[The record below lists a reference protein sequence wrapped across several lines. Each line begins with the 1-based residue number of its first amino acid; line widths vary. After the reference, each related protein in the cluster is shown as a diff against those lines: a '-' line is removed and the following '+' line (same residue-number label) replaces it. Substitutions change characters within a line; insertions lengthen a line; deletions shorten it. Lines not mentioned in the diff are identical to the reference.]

1 MKKPPERAAGKGVG
15 GMDQEERR
23 RRFEAHRKR
32 LEEKGVTLKEEV
44 EILLRIR
51 EQLVRELGEKEITI
65 PVKATHA
72 DAG

>member
-1 MKKPPERAAGKGVG
+1 M
-15 GMDQEERR
+15 
-23 RRFEAHRKR
+23 
-32 LEEKGVTLKEEV
+32 EEKGVTLKEEV

-51 EQLVRELGEKEITI
+51 EQFMRELGEKEVTI